1 MSGQVRPLLVEGL
14 EGGEVLGG
22 VRAEVARGEDAVVD
36 ERAGAQAGAPGTV
49 GGDER
54 DVHAALGHEVADG
67 AQVVLVRAVGAV
79 LVLHL
84 HHDDVAAA
92 RDLALDELG
101 QQVVVVGGHLGEVL
115 GVLGADAHV
124 ALGEEPRG
132 QAAELPLGAHERAH
146 AHDGPEA
153 ELGRLVHEARDVE
166 LAGEV
171 ELSLVGLVHVPSGV
185 GLDRVEARGLEVGER
200 AVPVGRVN
208 AEVVDGTAE
217 HLEGLAVEQEVL
229 VEFEAVA
236 LALRVRVVYHRLPPS
251 LIFGI
256 RAPVAPPS

>member
-1 MSGQVRPLLVEGL
+1 MSEPARRQARQGPS
-14 EGGEVLGG
+14 EVTS
-22 VRAEVARGEDAVVD
+22 
-36 ERAGAQAGAPGTV
+36 GAI
-49 GGDER
+49 
-54 DVHAALGHEVADG
+54 
-67 AQVVLVRAVGAV
+67 GAV

-84 HHDDVAAA
+84 HHDDVATMG
-92 RDLALDELG
+92 DLALDELG

-124 ALGEEPRG
+124 ALGEEPRR
-132 QAAELPLGAHERAH
+132 QAAELPLGAHERTH

-200 AVPVGRVN
+200 AVPVGRMN

-229 VEFEAVA
+229 LIFERVT

-256 RAPVAPPS
+256 RAPRCHPIEAIPHLPR